1 MCYISC
7 HTHNDQLA
15 AFSKEPI
22 VDFLISSIL
31 QTTQKGVGI
40 GHLIFVPFAN
50 SYILH
55 SGCVWWF
62 WSFDSISRDY
72 VNGEKFVQQKCE
84 KSVFLSRETMSKMT
98 KIINT
103 FDTFKRNVSSIFWP
117 PTRG

>member
-1 MCYISC
+1 MCHISC

-62 WSFDSISRDY
+62 WSFDSISRGY
-72 VNGEKFVQQKCE
+72 VNG
-84 KSVFLSRETMSKMT
+84 KSLSG
-98 KIINT
+98 
-103 FDTFKRNVSSIFWP
+103 RNVKRVCF
-117 PTRG
+117 